1 MTDKDFLNRIANG
14 KIDVIQLF
22 LDQLENLKI
31 DYCIIGGL
39 AVNAYTDPVASLD
52 LDLVLAIED
61 IEKLLKQLSP
71 PNGKFTVENSPH
83 SINLAHP
90 DSDLR
95 IQIQTDKRYQTFI
108 KNASVK
114 KVLGYEMKVAAL
126 EDLINGKVWAYSD
139 EERRKSK
146 RQKDLADIMRLVES
160 YPELNDSLPEKIK
173 DIIKN

>member
-1 MTDKDFLNRIANG
+1 VTDKDFLNRITNG
-14 KIDVIQLF
+14 KSDVIQLF
-22 LDQLENLKI
+22 LDQLEKLEI
-31 DYCIIGGL
+31 DYCVIGGL

-71 PNGKFTVENSPH
+71 PNGKFTVEKFPH

-95 IQIQTDKRYQTFI
+95 IQIQTDKRYQSFI
-108 KNASVK
+108 QNASVK
-114 KVLGYEMKVAAL
+114 KVLGYEMKVASL
-126 EDLINGKVWAYSD
+126 EDLLNGKVWAYSD

-160 YPELNDSLPEKIK
+160 YPQLNDSLPEKIK
-173 DIIKN
+173 NIIKN

>member
-1 MTDKDFLNRIANG
+1 MTDKDFLNRITNG
-14 KIDVIQLF
+14 KSDVIQLF
-22 LDQLENLKI
+22 LDQLEKLEI
-31 DYCIIGGL
+31 DYCVIGGL

-71 PNGKFTVENSPH
+71 PNGKFTVEKFPH

-95 IQIQTDKRYQTFI
+95 IQIQTDKRYQSFI
-108 KNASVK
+108 QNASVK
-114 KVLGYEMKVAAL
+114 KVLGYEMKVASL
-126 EDLINGKVWAYSD
+126 EDLLNGKVWAYSD
-139 EERRKSK
+139 DERRKSK

-160 YPELNDSLPEKIK
+160 HPQLNDALPEDIRN
-173 DIIKN
+173 IIKN